1 LSWSFCIAKWV
12 RKRAAQERVM
22 TLVSG
27 FLDGGVPVSDLS
39 RHYLKNKDCGIVAGL
54 FLSGPVM

>member
-1 LSWSFCIAKWV
+1 
-12 RKRAAQERVM
+12 M